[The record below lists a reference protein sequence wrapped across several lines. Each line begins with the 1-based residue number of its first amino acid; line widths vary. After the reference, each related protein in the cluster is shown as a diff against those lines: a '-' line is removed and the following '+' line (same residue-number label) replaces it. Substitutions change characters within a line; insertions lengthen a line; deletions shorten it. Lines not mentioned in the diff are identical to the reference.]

1 MLALIKLKRLV
12 LKFQNKNKTW
22 IYQRIKLNKNKT
34 WIYQKIK
41 SNKNKTWIYQKIK
54 LKNMN
59 KIFRKN
65 INF

>member
-41 SNKNKTWIYQKIK
+41 